1 VNFTGAR
8 NYVENPL
15 HQDDGH
21 QLFLKMFAEMSGLHA
36 SCTGL
41 SVLDTQPWIT
51 NYELKQISKHA
62 VRVYMDRLARDAFG
76 IPLISR
82 M

>member
-21 QLFLKMFAEMSGLHA
+21 QLFLKMFAEMSGET
-36 SCTGL
+36 S
-41 SVLDTQPWIT
+41 
-51 NYELKQISKHA
+51 NEKQTSPI
-62 VRVYMDRLARDAFG
+62 
-76 IPLISR
+76 
-82 M
+82 